1 MHETPAAHFV
11 RRGFH
16 ASCGKFSELYP
27 VGSLPL
33 RCNQGIWSGRRL
45 GYELGLRILNE
56 WVSLL
61 KVQALL
67 MAITL
72 EIEMLAT
79 VRCLTHRKVNPG
91 LEADCGM

>member
-1 MHETPAAHFV
+1 MSEAPAAHYV
-11 RRGFH
+11 RRGLPP
-16 ASCGKFSELYP
+16 SCGKFSELYP

-45 GYELGLRILNE
+45 GYELGLRILNG

-67 MAITL
+67 VAITL
-72 EIEMLAT
+72 GLGFPLAS
-79 VRCLTHRKVNPG
+79 KK
-91 LEADCGM
+91 AS